1 MSQKKGKTVIGN
13 GNSFQKCVKEKNKVF
28 KMSIVLIKSLVHEN
42 GKTVLKLGKSEFPL
56 WPHSVG

>member
-1 MSQKKGKTVIGN
+1 MIGN
-13 GNSFQKCVKEKNKVF
+13 GSSFQKCVKEKNKVF
-28 KMSIVLIKSLVHEN
+28 NMSVVLIKSLVNEN